1 MFKCL
6 KNNQRGIVFVTV
18 LIIIIISM
26 VLAISAL
33 SLNVSQVKSAEEE
46 VRFIQA
52 QALAEGGFAR
62 IYMDQLSDT
71 PLDSI
76 SYTEQLGNTVFTID
90 TAVFHGIPGPPG
102 SASYKAVANVT
113 F

>member
-1 MFKCL
+1 MLKNL

-18 LIIIIISM
+18 LIIIIIAM

-33 SLNVSQVKSAEEE
+33 SLNVSQVKSVEGE
-46 VRFIQA
+46 VRYIQA

-62 IYMDQLSDT
+62 LYMGQLADT
-71 PLDSI
+71 PVDSLT
-76 SYTEQLGNTVFTID
+76 YTQQLGNTVFTID
-90 TAVFHGIPGPPG
+90 AAVSRG
-102 SASYKAVANVT
+102 SAGPAGSDSYEAVANVT